1 MPPVRI
7 APSILAGDLG
17 DLKGAVEDAV
27 EARADQI
34 HLDVIDGHF
43 APNITFGPG
52 TVKALRRKCDLPF
65 DVHLMI
71 DEPLR
76 YLDKFVEAGSDIL
89 TVHAEVLTGR
99 AFDSIHSAVRSRR
112 KKIGLALKP
121 STSLPSWA
129 KQKLDKL
136 DMVIVMTVNPGFSGQ
151 TLDRAVL
158 PKLERIARLLGEKG
172 VRVDLEVDGGVE
184 IDNAGELVKKGAN
197 VLVAG
202 AAVYGKSDPVAAIR
216 QLRTAANDATKVS
229 QC

>member
-1 MPPVRI
+1 MRI

-17 DLKGAVEDAV
+17 NLKGAIEDAV

-52 TVKALRRKCDLPF
+52 TVKALRRTCDLPF

-76 YLDKFVEAGSDIL
+76 YVDKFVEAGSDIL
-89 TVHAEVLTGR
+89 TFHAEVLNGE
-99 AFDSIHSAVRSRR
+99 AFDSIHSAVHSRR
-112 KKIGLALKP
+112 KKVGLALKP
-121 STSLPSWA
+121 STGLPSWA
-129 KQKLDKL
+129 KQRLDKL
-136 DMVIVMTVNPGFSGQ
+136 DVMIVMTVNPGFSGQ
-151 TLDRAVL
+151 TLDRQVL
-158 PKLERIARLLGEKG
+158 PKLERVASLLYEEGG
-172 VRVDLEVDGGVE
+172 RVDVEVDGGVE

-202 AAVYGKSDPVAAIR
+202 AAVYGKSDPVGAIKK
-216 QLRTAANDATKVS
+216 LRTVANDATKMR